1 MPEPLPTIPM
11 IDAAQPD
18 EHMLAAEIGRAARG
32 VGFFYLTGHGI
43 DLATITAVFAGAAGF
58 FALPNEI
65 KERQSI
71 KRSPHNRGYV
81 AMKGESLDPGKAAD
95 LKEAYNI
102 GLDLAADDPRV
113 ARGEAFRG
121 VNLWPELPNW
131 RQSMLAYYDAVWA
144 LGRRLHHGIA
154 LDLGVERDFFDDKFD
169 APMAILRLLHY
180 PPQPANAGAAEIGAG
195 EHADY
200 GSITLLM
207 TDEVGGLEVKRRDVS
222 SEAGGWIAAP
232 HIPGAFICNVGDCLM
247 RWTNDVY
254 VSTPHRVVNRGGRER
269 YSVAFFL
276 DPNPDAV
283 VACLPTC
290 VSAARPA
297 RYPPVKGADYLRSR
311 LDATYSFRRPRVDGA
326 ETA

>member
-32 VGFFYLTGHGI
+32 LGFFYLTGHGI

-113 ARGEAFRG
+113 VRGEAFRG

-131 RQSMLAYYDAVWA
+131 RQSMLAYYDAFWA
-144 LGRRLHHGIA
+144 LGRRLHHGIVTA
-154 LDLGVERDFFDDKFD
+154 SRLTSASGAISSTTSSTRQWRSFACCTIRRSRRTL
-169 APMAILRLLHY
+169 APRISAR
-180 PPQPANAGAAEIGAG
+180 A
-195 EHADY
+195 
-200 GSITLLM
+200 
-207 TDEVGGLEVKRRDVS
+207 
-222 SEAGGWIAAP
+222 
-232 HIPGAFICNVGDCLM
+232 
-247 RWTNDVY
+247 
-254 VSTPHRVVNRGGRER
+254 STP
-269 YSVAFFL
+269 
-276 DPNPDAV
+276 
-283 VACLPTC
+283 TT
-290 VSAARPA
+290 AASP
-297 RYPPVKGADYLRSR
+297 S
-311 LDATYSFRRPRVDGA
+311 
-326 ETA
+326 